1 MNKKELKIKQF
12 LTSNG
17 WELDLD
23 SYSAK
28 SEFWTYHNPG
38 HISIDVSE
46 KEIVFL
52 DDTGDFHREKL
63 NIYALIGF
71 LICHRQITFSFKQ
84 P

>member
-1 MNKKELKIKQF
+1 M
-12 LTSNG
+12 
-17 WELDLD
+17 D
-23 SYSAK
+23 SYSPK
-28 SEFWTYHNPG
+28 TEYWTYHNPG

-52 DDTGDFHREKL
+52 NDTGDFHHEML